1 MLLRFGRDRVTGKR
15 KERRADALPEL
26 AGWSTEP
33 TEVLSSKKN
42 WKIVFCC
49 FLSKREFEESIIGQP
64 DT

>member
-1 MLLRFGRDRVTGKR
+1 MTGKR